1 MCHKCVTSCIQKSE
15 MKTIWCSILLVYSL
29 VTTWSFCNSIHPCSF
44 EQLLGTRAES
54 VLFSTDAP
62 LFLHTFSVQGN
73 IFTLLLLVLLAYF
86 NVGGN
91 EDGVK
96 QDNM

>member
-1 MCHKCVTSCIQKSE
+1 M
-15 MKTIWCSILLVYSL
+15 
-29 VTTWSFCNSIHPCSF
+29 
-44 EQLLGTRAES
+44 
-54 VLFSTDAP
+54 LFSTDAP

-73 IFTLLLLVLLAYF
+73 IVTLLLLVLLAYF

>member
-1 MCHKCVTSCIQKSE
+1 
-15 MKTIWCSILLVYSL
+15 MKMIWCSILLLYLL

-54 VLFSTDAP
+54 VIFSTDAP
-62 LFLHTFSVQGN
+62 LFLNTLSVQGN
-73 IFTLLLLVLLAYF
+73 IVMLLLLVLLAYF

-91 EDGVK
+91 EDGIK